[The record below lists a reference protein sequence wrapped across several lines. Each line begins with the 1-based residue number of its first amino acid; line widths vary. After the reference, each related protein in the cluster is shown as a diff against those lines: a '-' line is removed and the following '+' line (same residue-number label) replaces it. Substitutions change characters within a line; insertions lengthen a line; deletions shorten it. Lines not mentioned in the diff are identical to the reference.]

1 MSARLQT
8 VQRESNQ
15 LQQQVNGKE
24 REIVNL
30 RKEMET
36 SVQSKTPKD
45 DITPLTVDGVGYLD
59 GKAVKSS

>member
-36 SVQSKTPKD
+36 GVQSNTPKD
-45 DITPLTVDGVGYLD
+45 DKDDNKIISTLSNKIVRCY
-59 GKAVKSS
+59 S